1 MIAGRRDR
9 RRSLIRSN
17 AMTSVMTR
25 SLSSRNGVTAFQRG
39 SASEFGYHA
48 SVPSHTM
55 SSSQP
60 ELTTYLR
67 QLSTLHAAGI
77 LTDDEFSA
85 ARGRLLGS

>member
-9 RRSLIRSN
+9 RRSLIRSK
-17 AMTSVMTR
+17 AVTGVMAR
-25 SLSSRNGVTAFQRG
+25 SLSSKNGVAAFQRG
-39 SASEFGYHA
+39 SGSEFGYTAPVH
-48 SVPSHTM
+48 SYTV

-67 QLSTLHAAGI
+67 QLSSLHAAGI

>member
-1 MIAGRRDR
+1 VTSAMAG
-9 RRSLIRSN
+9 
-17 AMTSVMTR
+17 
-25 SLSSRNGVTAFQRG
+25 SLSSKNGVVAFQRG
-39 SASEFGYHA
+39 SASEFGYNA
-48 SVPSHTM
+48 PVPSYTR
-55 SSSQP
+55 SSLQP

>member
-9 RRSLIRSN
+9 RRSLISSN
-17 AMTSVMTR
+17 AVTSVLAM

-39 SASEFGYHA
+39 SASGFGYHA
-48 SVPSHTM
+48 PVPSSTM

-60 ELTTYLR
+60 EMTTYLR

-77 LTDDEFSA
+77 LTDEEFSA

>member
-17 AMTSVMTR
+17 AVTSVMAR
-25 SLSSRNGVTAFQRG
+25 SLSSRNGAAAFQRG
-39 SASEFGYHA
+39 SVSEFGY
-48 SVPSHTM
+48 SVPVPSYTR

-85 ARGRLLGS
+85 ARERLFGS

>member
-1 MIAGRRDR
+1 MIARRRDR

-17 AMTSVMTR
+17 AVTSVMTR
-25 SLSSRNGVTAFQRG
+25 SLSSKNGVAAFQRG
-39 SASEFGYHA
+39 SASEFGYNA
-48 SVPSHTM
+48 PGPSYTR

-60 ELTTYLR
+60 ELTAYLR

-85 ARGRLLGS
+85 ARGRLLRS

>member
-17 AMTSVMTR
+17 AVTSVRTR
-25 SLSSRNGVTAFQRG
+25 SLSSKNGVAAFPWG
-39 SASEFGYHA
+39 SASEFGHTA
-48 SVPSHTM
+48 SVPSYTR
-55 SSSQP
+55 SSPQP

-67 QLSTLHAAGI
+67 QLSMLHAAGI